1 MSDDDITIDPDADL
15 GDGEATPEMRLKKLR
30 DELKKV
36 RTERDEHLAG
46 WQRAKA
52 DYINLQRR
60 MQESAGTLSRAG
72 VQAIALDLLS
82 VYDSLESALQHA
94 ESEEVKQGLGA
105 TIKQFDAVLT
115 SHGVKKLEVVE
126 GVLFDPYMHEP
137 VQTVATDEKA
147 RDNTVARVLQS
158 GFLIHDSVLRPA
170 RVAVY
175 HL

>member
-1 MSDDDITIDPDADL
+1 MSD
-15 GDGEATPEMRLKKLR
+15 E
-30 DELKKV
+30 V
-36 RTERDEHLAG
+36 R
-46 WQRAKA
+46 
-52 DYINLQRR
+52 
-60 MQESAGTLSRAG
+60 
-72 VQAIALDLLS
+72 
-82 VYDSLESALQHA
+82 
-94 ESEEVKQGLGA
+94 QGLGA

-115 SHGVKKLEVVE
+115 AHGVKKIEVGE
-126 GVLFDPYMHEP
+126 GALFDPHQHEP

>member
-1 MSDDDITIDPDADL
+1 MGDDEITIDPDADI
-15 GDGEATPEMRLKKLR
+15 GEGEATPEARLKKLR

-82 VYDSLESALQHA
+82 VYDSLESALLHA

-105 TIKQFDAVLT
+105 TIKQFVAVLT
-115 SHGVKKLEVVE
+115 AHGVKKLEVLE
-126 GVLFDPYMHEP
+126 GAHFDPHMHEP
-137 VQTVATDEKA
+137 VEIVATDEKA

-158 GFLIHDSVLRPA
+158 GFLIHDTILRPA